1 MTRKECEAKLM
12 ELMETMVSVLHE
24 YDPECN
30 YLHCSYSINP
40 DREPHISINNDRFND
55 AEGIGCFK
63 CGDGPIHSYKDF
75 MC

>member
-1 MTRKECEAKLM
+1 MTRVECEAKLM

-24 YDPECN
+24 YDPGCD
-30 YLHCSYSINP
+30 YLSCAYTTQQGK
-40 DREPHISINNDRFND
+40 PHISVNNDRLGL

-63 CGDGPIHSYKDF
+63 TGEGPIYSYKDF